1 MGHKKFLFKGLSAK
15 MDVELANLKPD
26 QDQNTDNRVINEEE
40 KYTFTYAFKQQLLR
54 AWQPVPT

>member
-1 MGHKKFLFKGLSAK
+1 

-26 QDQNTDNRVINEEE
+26 QDQNADNRVLNEEE